1 VNRKDRVLGPRKKIE
16 ARALARKFL
25 QGWLEN
31 HKCPMKVA
39 MNWEII
45 PNFQTHP
52 LKQIPEK
59 RWKST
64 NALAQNEK
72 N

>member
-1 VNRKDRVLGPRKKIE
+1 
-16 ARALARKFL
+16 
-25 QGWLEN
+25 
-31 HKCPMKVA
+31 
-39 MNWEII
+39 
-45 PNFQTHP
+45 

-72 N
+72 NWVLSIYLRDQCQAKLRKFLE